1 MENDTIE
8 CMITFMNFK
17 HKKRAIALIALTL
30 FGIWYFSHIPSNDR
44 EWSLD
49 QQILPYAE
57 FNGEEVTIYNIRNFT
72 YKTKKEFTPSYYT
85 KKFNIDQLTS
95 VDYIVEPLE
104 SMGAA
109 HTLLSFGFENG
120 DFLSISVEIRK
131 EVGESFS
138 PVKGLLRS
146 YELMYVIADERDV
159 VKLRTN
165 YRKDTVYLYP
175 VITTKEKMQ
184 ELFVDM
190 LNRANALREKPEFY
204 NTLTS
209 TCTTNIVKHVNRISP
224 KRVPWDIRLLL
235 PENSDELAYELGLI
249 DTSVPL
255 EELRQKHKIN
265 EKAERYADSPDF
277 SKMIRE

>member
-1 MENDTIE
+1 
-8 CMITFMNFK
+8 MITAMNFK
-17 HKKRAIALIALTL
+17 YKKLTVFLLVIAL
-30 FGIWYFSHIPSNDR
+30 FSIWYFSHTPSNDR

-49 QQILPYAE
+49 QRILPYAE
-57 FNGEEVTIYNIRNFT
+57 FSDEEVTIYNIRNFT
-72 YKTKKEFTPSYYT
+72 YTTTKEFTPSYYT
-85 KKFNIDQLTS
+85 KTFNIGQLTS

-120 DFLSISVEIRK
+120 DYISISVEIRK

-138 PVKGLLRS
+138 PLKGLVRS

-190 LNRANALREKPEFY
+190 LNRTNTLRENPEFY

-224 KRVPWDIRLLL
+224 KRVPWDVRLLL
-235 PENSDELAYELGLI
+235 PENSDALAYELGLI
-249 DTSVPL
+249 DTSVSL
-255 EELRQKHKIN
+255 EELRQRHKIN
-265 EKAERYADSPDF
+265 EKAELYADSPDF